1 MIGFMFAAERYL
13 SHSQENGSL
22 YSEGYNNVAVIF
34 ASIPGFCGLYQ
45 ESEVLEKGV
54 TCLKALN
61 EIIASFDKVTR
72 RGYCFGTNVVCDLLH
87 LYYSCCLKPS
97 LRELKRSRSSQA
109 HTWPPVGCSQARKTL

>member
-1 MIGFMFAAERYL
+1 MTFSQLQDGVAAHNSYMIGSFSAERYL

-72 RGYCFGTNVVCDLLH
+72 
-87 LYYSCCLKPS
+87 
-97 LRELKRSRSSQA
+97 
-109 HTWPPVGCSQARKTL
+109 